1 MFAKT
6 VKRNFNTI
14 GNKDLFFSVPLIL
27 RAGFDSA
34 PLIGALKKKKN
45 TKSHQTKQYCK
56 PNFKLITLISI
67 TYC

>member
-14 GNKDLFFSVPLIL
+14 GNKDLSFSVPLIL

-34 PLIGALKKKKN
+34 PLIGALKKKKIQN
-45 TKSHQTKQYCK
+45 HTK
-56 PNFKLITLISI
+56 PNNIVNQTKLITLISI